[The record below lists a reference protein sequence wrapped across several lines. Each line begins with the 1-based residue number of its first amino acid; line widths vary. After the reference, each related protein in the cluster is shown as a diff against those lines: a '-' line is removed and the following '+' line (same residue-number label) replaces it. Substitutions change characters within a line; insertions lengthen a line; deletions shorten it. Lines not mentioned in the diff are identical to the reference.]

1 MFWHYWSKEV
11 YYVIGGIGTSNIAL
25 TIAVQNWSF
34 HNRFYTCPWTKF
46 LFLRSFREF
55 QPPWRESSKNWW
67 DGNFAFYFL
76 IIQTC
81 VLSVSKIFAHLYV
94 FKVKIVIFWRSRDF
108 ISFLSNK
115 PAFFSKSEISIC
127 CRCSKYII

>member
-11 YYVIGGIGTSNIAL
+11 YVIGGIGTSNIAL

-46 LFLRSFREF
+46 LFPRSFREF

-76 IIQTC
+76 IIQIC

-108 ISFLSNK
+108 VSFFSNK
-115 PAFFSKSEISIC
+115 SNTCILFKSWNLHLL
-127 CRCSKYII
+127 